1 MKNTAALQIQ
11 NSLSL
16 PYLIGIFLGINSFKD
31 VVLIV
36 DGLNCVMSKARYIH
50 GNNDIYSNLLS
61 MINGNRIVY
70 TMNGP
75 VYNEDSEKKL
85 ESLINQYLNSGL
97 YKAIFIT
104 SLPFM
109 KVAYIDY
116 NKIIKKI
123 KSNIPIIYI
132 NTPAIKNDWIDG
144 YKNFIYSII
153 NYLNDNYSNDNII
166 KPKTVSI
173 IGYLYDRNEFDN
185 YANIKEIEK
194 IINICGYDLLYTFPS
209 GTSFKEVFNILKSE
223 IIVNLPYTYGI
234 KKYFKTKNQK
244 IFDLPLPIGTDNI
257 MTWINSLAKNKIKAK
272 LQTEKEIAKEIKK
285 IIPILDFLS
294 NKNAIYFGE
303 PFLAEALSNFL
314 NELNIEIKMFF
325 LNIENKEINYNL
337 KNFLINPDINKI
349 SKEITE
355 IEKYEPISI
364 AIGNAFSRDFYDQNI
379 PLLELGF
386 PYYRYHCLNYSPY
399 FGFMGYSFLAN
410 RILNTLL

>member
-1 MKNTAALQIQ
+1 MKNISIFQTQ
-11 NSLSL
+11 NSLAL

-31 VVLIV
+31 VILIV
-36 DGLNCVMSKARYIH
+36 DGLNCVMSKVNYIH
-50 GNNDIYSNLLS
+50 GNNDLYSNLLS

-85 ESLINQYLNSGL
+85 ERLINQYLDLGL
-97 YKAIFIT
+97 YKAIFVT

-123 KSNIPIIYI
+123 KSDIPIIYI
-132 NTPAIKNDWIDG
+132 NTPTINNDWIDG
-144 YKNFIYSII
+144 YKNFLNSII
-153 NYLNDNYSNDNII
+153 SYLINNYDFLSSKKNTATIL
-166 KPKTVSI
+166 
-173 IGYLYDRNEFDN
+173 GYLYERNEFDS

-194 IINICGYDLLYTFPS
+194 ILNICGYDLIYTFPS
-209 GTSFKEVFNILKSE
+209 GGSFEQVFNIFKSE
-223 IIVNLPYTYGI
+223 IIINLPYTYGI
-234 KKYFKTKNQK
+234 ERYFKTKNQK
-244 IFDLPLPIGTDNI
+244 IINLPLPIGTDNI
-257 MTWINSLAKNKIKAK
+257 MKWISSLAKKKSTAKLKAK
-272 LQTEKEIAKEIKK
+272 KEISKEIRK

-303 PFLAEALSNFL
+303 PFLAEALSNFF
-314 NELNIEIKMFF
+314 NELNMEIRMFF
-325 LNIENKEINYNL
+325 LNTENKDINYNI

-355 IEKYEPISI
+355 IEKSEPISI

-399 FGFMGYSFLAN
+399 FGFTGYSYLAN